1 MSNIF
6 RSVGVVRVEE
16 SWSDTVRYSSNWQTK
31 IQLANGQQDITVRYI
46 VTQMDA
52 LSLKRLTYW
61 PALS

>member
-1 MSNIF
+1 M
-6 RSVGVVRVEE
+6 R
-16 SWSDTVRYSSNWQTK
+16 DTVATLLAEPRFG
-31 IQLANGQQDITVRYI
+31 LANGQRDITVRYI